1 MLGQPKESFCAWW
14 QSVFAPYHQKSVGN
28 KGLVKSS
35 GNLVLKGV
43 SEIGVNEVATKNQV
57 IIIRWL
63 FPDQVV
69 FNPLNPLRE
78 VLG

>member
-1 MLGQPKESFCAWW
+1 MLGQPKEFFCAWW

-35 GNLVLKGV
+35 ANLVLKGV
-43 SEIGVNEVATKNQV
+43 GEIGVNEVAAKNQM
-57 IIIRWL
+57 IIQRRS
-63 FPDQVV
+63 FPNQIVL
-69 FNPLNPLRE
+69 NPLNPLRE